1 MDSASQGTRFDGPTI
16 ASSFSFTESVI
27 SAKAD
32 SGSDDDRRHAA
43 FQRRV
48 HFDWNAPLECGAA
61 TVVSQS
67 PGMFLPML
75 LVAIPDRAP

>member
-1 MDSASQGTRFDGPTI
+1 M
-16 ASSFSFTESVI
+16 ESVF

-32 SGSDDDRRHAA
+32 SVSDDDRRHAA
-43 FQRRV
+43 FQSRV

-61 TVVSQS
+61 TVVSHS

-75 LVAIPDRAP
+75 LVATPDGAP